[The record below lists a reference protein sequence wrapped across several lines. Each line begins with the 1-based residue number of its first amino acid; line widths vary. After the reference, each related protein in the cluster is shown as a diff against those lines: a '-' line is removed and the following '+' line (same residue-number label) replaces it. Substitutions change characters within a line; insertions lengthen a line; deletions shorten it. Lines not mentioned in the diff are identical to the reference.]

1 MSKWLMTVLFLAGSA
16 FLTRLIPFSSFFRN
30 LDTMIHE
37 FGHAAATLLTSGRV
51 LRIELNPD
59 HSGVTY
65 STLASSW
72 SVFPVALSGYVIA
85 SLFALL
91 MFYLYHKRNYKMG
104 LILITLIAI
113 AMLALFVHRGF
124 GVLWLTGFVALNAI
138 VYFLGETATKYYFL
152 ALSFLTLEESVA
164 GPLFLAV
171 HAVASPEEA
180 GDAANLARITSIPPL
195 VWALVFSLFSLW
207 CAKEA
212 LGLFLGRR
220 RARAR
225 GRMPGPPYPESRFY
239 NGRR

>member
-37 FGHAAATLLTSGRV
+37 FGHAAVTLLTSGRV

-65 STLASSW
+65 STLSTTW
-72 SVFPVALSGYVIA
+72 SVFLVALSGYVIA
-85 SLFALL
+85 SLFSLL
-91 MFYLYHKRNYKMG
+91 MFYLYHKRNYKLG
-104 LILITLIAI
+104 LVLMTLIAI

-124 GVLWLTGFVALNAI
+124 GVLWLTGFIALNAI
-138 VYFLGETATKYYFL
+138 VYFLGETATKYYYL
-152 ALSFLTLEESVA
+152 ALAFLTLEESVV
-164 GPLFLAV
+164 GPLFLIV
-171 HAVASPEEA
+171 HAIASPGEA
-180 GDAANLARITSIPPL
+180 GDAANLARLTLVPPL
-195 VWALVFSLFSLW
+195 VWALIFSLFSLW

-220 RARAR
+220 RLRAR
-225 GRMPGPPYPESRFY
+225 GRTPEPRYPESRY
-239 NGRR
+239 YDGRR